1 MVYCS
6 YGNSPEKYFSGDFTT
21 LVDYCCCF
29 FLEIARRVI
38 NSQIFDV

>member
-29 FLEIARRVI
+29 SSWNCSSRY
-38 NSQIFDV
+38 